1 MTDLTAND
9 LNMLSRRLSPLA
21 WAIVAEHADRAY
33 RPTHESA
40 IEALHLQAE
49 RLEGDEFDAVCEAIV
64 NLHNMEPCWHDDALG
79 LGQFRDGC
87 AGAS

>member
-49 RLEGDEFDAVCEAIV
+49 RLEGDAFDVPGVVLVEASS
-64 NLHNMEPCWHDDALG
+64 LAATTG
-79 LGQFRDGC
+79 RT
-87 AGAS
+87 